1 MPAKY
6 KYYNTLILSRSTS
19 INITSLPLWLSSFFY
34 YKLTIM
40 KLHLPN
46 TIPIFPLSGVIF
58 FPKTNLPL
66 TIFEPRY
73 LTLVNDCIKSNKYM
87 GMIQSKNNSSDVYS
101 VGCLGKITDHKK
113 TKDGRIL
120 VNLTGISRFE
130 IKTEI
135 NNDKIYREF
144 EVSYEK
150 FKEDQG
156 LEKKQTIMLEK
167 IKEIYEKTKTFF
179 LKNGLL
185 LNWAEFEKLDED
197 QKINTLAMIAPI
209 SNEEKQMIL
218 EAVHIDS
225 KTKVLSKI
233 IEFYLYEKRTS
244 KITLQ

>member
-1 MPAKY
+1 
-6 KYYNTLILSRSTS
+6 
-19 INITSLPLWLSSFFY
+19 
-34 YKLTIM
+34 M
-40 KLHLPN
+40 KLKLPN
-46 TIPIFPLSGVIF
+46 IVPIFPLSGVIF

-66 TIFEPRY
+66 NIFEPRY

-87 GMIQSKNNSSDVYS
+87 GMIQSKGNSSDVYS
-101 VGCLGKITDHKK
+101 VGCLGKITEHKK
-113 TKDGRIL
+113 TKDGRLL

-130 IKTEI
+130 INSEI

-150 FKEDQG
+150 FKEDQE
-156 LEKKQTIMLEK
+156 LKKKQTIMLEK
-167 IKEIYEKTKTFF
+167 IKVIYEKTKIFF
-179 LKNGLL
+179 KKNGLL

-218 EAVHIDS
+218 ESIHVDS
-225 KTKVLSKI
+225 KTKILSDI
-233 IEFYLYEKRTS
+233 IEFYLHENHTN